1 MTSPNAPDSP
11 EAGTSDL
18 SGLRVLVVEDSWNVG
33 TAMKGLLR
41 ALGADVVGP
50 AATTADALGLISE
63 RMPDVALV
71 DLNLRGG
78 EMAYGLIDR
87 LHDQG
92 VRVVVTSGYA
102 EIPLAPGKAAAFLQK
117 PVSAAL
123 LIASLRPVTTAK
135 ETQ

>member
-1 MTSPNAPDSP
+1 
-11 EAGTSDL
+11 
-18 SGLRVLVVEDSWNVG
+18 
-33 TAMKGLLR
+33 MKSLLR

-50 AATTADALGLISE
+50 AATTADALLLISE
-63 RMPDVALV
+63 RTPDVALV

-78 EMAYGLIDR
+78 EMAYGLIDQ

-102 EIPLAPGKAAAFLQK
+102 EIPVAPEKAAAFLQK

>member
-18 SGLRVLVVEDSWNVG
+18 SGLHVLVVEDSWNVG
-33 TAMKGLLR
+33 IAMKSLLR

-50 AATTADALGLISE
+50 AATTADALLLISE
-63 RMPDVALV
+63 RTPDVALV
-71 DLNLRGG
+71 DLNIRGG
-78 EMAYGLIDR
+78 EMAYGLIDQ

-102 EIPLAPGKAAAFLQK
+102 EIPVAPEKAAAFLQK